1 MRPERTIFLIDGQ
14 SFYASIEKAAHPEY
28 KNLPVAVA
36 GDPARRSGII
46 LAACPLAKEKGVTT
60 AERLGEALGKCPE
73 LIIIRPRM
81 QTYITVSL
89 LITEIFESFT
99 DLVEPYSID
108 EQFLDV
114 TGSIGHFGSPE
125 KLAREIQHRVQL
137 STGVWSRVGIGPT
150 KILAKMAT
158 DNFAKKSELGI
169 FKLSSDKIQSDL
181 WPLHVN
187 KMFMVASRMTNH
199 FVNMGLSTIGDIAR
213 MPLGEF
219 KKRMRQKMGRQS
231 DIQAEYYWQT
241 ANGIDP
247 SPVVALTR
255 PEQKAIGHGMTLP
268 YDFRYFEEIEVVL
281 LELSEEVCRRSRSK
295 GYQGRVLSVGCQ
307 GADFD
312 RPTGFYR
319 QMTLPDPTNITHDIA
334 NAASRLFREHW
345 NGLPVRKVAINLT
358 QLSDDST
365 YQLTLF
371 DDREKLRIVEK
382 ATDEIKNRFG
392 SASILK
398 ASSLLRSGQ
407 ANERAIKIGG
417 HYK

>member
-1 MRPERTIFLIDGQ
+1 MHPKRTIFLIDGQ
-14 SFYASIEKAAHPEY
+14 SFYASVEKAAHPEY
-28 KNLPVAVA
+28 KNRPVAVA

-46 LAACPLAKEKGVTT
+46 LAACPLAKARGVTT

-73 LIIIRPRM
+73 LVIIRPRM

-99 DLVEPYSID
+99 ELVEPFSID

-114 TGSIGHFGSPE
+114 THSINHFGSPE
-125 KLAREIQHRVQL
+125 EIARQIQTRVML

-150 KILAKMAT
+150 KILAKTAT
-158 DNFAKKSELGI
+158 DNFSKKRNDGVFWLGADN
-169 FKLSSDKIQSDL
+169 LEDEY
-181 WPLHVN
+181 WPLHVS
-187 KMFMVASRMTNH
+187 KMFMVASRMANH
-199 FVNMGLSTIGDIAR
+199 FVNMGLSTIGGIAR

-268 YDFRYFEEIEVVL
+268 YDYRKFEEIEVVL
-281 LELSEEVCRRSRSK
+281 LELAEEVCRRSRSK
-295 GYQGRVLSVGCQ
+295 GYQGRVLTVGCQ

-334 NAASRLFREHW
+334 IAARRLFQEHW
-345 NGLPVRKVAINLT
+345 NGLPVRKLAINLT

-371 DDREKLRIVEK
+371 DDREKLRKVEK
-382 ATDEIKNRFG
+382 ATDGIKNRFG
-392 SASILK
+392 SASIVK

-407 ANERAIKIGG
+407 ASERAIKIGG